1 MTLGRRALLLL
12 LTALWTALAPSA
24 TQAAGVAVR
33 FTEGLTR
40 GFLLVRAPDGRL
52 LGQGDLIQIA
62 RGHRVESQMI
72 LRLADGSIY
81 DERVV
86 FTQDGVFA
94 LLSYHLVQ
102 HGPAFPE
109 RLDAVFD
116 VRDGRYSVTSGSG
129 KSEKAVTGQMTMPAD
144 VSNGMAITLLKNLPR
159 GPSQTVHV
167 VAFTPKPRLIEL
179 ELVPVGQQQAQVG
192 ELRRAVE
199 RYVLKPR
206 LSPIMGLMAKLLG
219 RKPTDIECLIFK
231 ADVPAFVR
239 CDGAL
244 SPGGPVWRIEVTS
257 PVDRRTSI
265 GSGRPA
271 RPG

>member
-1 MTLGRRALLLL
+1 MTLGPRVLLLL

-102 HGPAFPE
+102 HGPAFLE

-116 VRDGRYSVTSGSG
+116 MRDGRYSAPLAPGNPRRSPPGTWPCPPTS
-129 KSEKAVTGQMTMPAD
+129 
-144 VSNGMAITLLKNLPR
+144 
-159 GPSQTVHV
+159 
-167 VAFTPKPRLIEL
+167 
-179 ELVPVGQQQAQVG
+179 
-192 ELRRAVE
+192 
-199 RYVLKPR
+199 
-206 LSPIMGLMAKLLG
+206 
-219 RKPTDIECLIFK
+219 
-231 ADVPAFVR
+231 
-239 CDGAL
+239 
-244 SPGGPVWRIEVTS
+244 
-257 PVDRRTSI
+257 RTE
-265 GSGRPA
+265 
-271 RPG
+271 